1 MSSIMDVTGQKEGLK
16 VLLVKRLRLRG
27 VDPSSIGDEDPLLKG
42 PLGLDS
48 IDVLELVL
56 AVEEEY
62 GLKISDEQL
71 SEGTFNSIAA
81 LAEFVRTN
89 GSSSKVDG
97 GGRARPEPSP

>member
-1 MSSIMDVTGQKEGLK
+1 MDAPALREGLK

-27 VDPSSIGDEDPLLKG
+27 VDPSSIGDDDPLLKG

-71 SEGTFNSIAA
+71 GEGTLNSVAA
-81 LAEFVRTN
+81 LAEFVGTN
-89 GSSSKVDG
+89 GSRSKA
-97 GGRARPEPSP
+97 GGR

>member
-1 MSSIMDVTGQKEGLK
+1 MSSVMDATALREGLK

-27 VDPSSIGDEDPLLKG
+27 VDPSSIGDDDPLLKG

-71 SEGTFNSIAA
+71 TQGAFNSVAA
-81 LAEFVRTN
+81 LAEFVSTN
-89 GSSSKVDG
+89 GSRSKV
-97 GGRARPEPSP
+97 GGR